1 MSWMW
6 ISSYRKMLSI
16 QKDSE
21 FISTSRVVSQE
32 HITFGTEAAIVTGK
46 IGSPA
51 CAHEWAAA
59 PTRPVKEPVWSY
71 HRKYRAHSVHL
82 CRLYLNV

>member
-1 MSWMW
+1 MW

-16 QKDSE
+16 QEDFE
-21 FISTSRVVSQE
+21 FISTIRVVSQE
-32 HITFGTEAAIVTGK
+32 CITFGTEAAIVMGK

-59 PTRPVKEPVWSY
+59 PTRPAKEPVWSY
-71 HRKYRAHSVHL
+71 CRKHRAHSVLL
-82 CRLYLNV
+82 CRPYLNV

>member
-16 QKDSE
+16 QKDFE

-32 HITFGTEAAIVTGK
+32 YITFGTEAGIVMGK

-51 CAHEWAAA
+51 CAHEWAA
-59 PTRPVKEPVWSY
+59 PTRPVKEPAWSY
-71 HRKYRAHSVHL
+71 HRKYRARSVHL
-82 CRLYLNV
+82 CRPYLNA